1 MPTEPM
7 VGTEF
12 AGYRLNSVISRT
24 NMSVV
29 YTAEHPRLGH
39 AIALKVLSPDLA
51 LNARFRE
58 RFVSE
63 SRIAAG
69 IRHPNVIP
77 IYDAGPCDGLLYIA
91 MLYVAGADLRA
102 ILRERGR
109 LSPDQTLLLLSQAGR
124 GLDAAHR
131 QDLVHRDVKPGN
143 MLVERGED
151 QDPDHV
157 YLSDFGIT
165 KRALTHTGLTSTGQF
180 VGTVDYVA
188 PEQIAGRDI
197 DGRADIYSLGCVLY
211 ECLVGRVPFVKE
223 YEQAIVYSHQHE
235 APIRPSE
242 LRPDLPEG
250 IDMVIAR
257 ATAKDPDE
265 RYPTCR
271 AMMDAAADAFGL
283 GDHRPVRVA
292 TVISERPPVSAPTP
306 VPFTPPSLSA
316 TPPPSAT
323 PRPSSTPP
331 PSLTPS
337 WTPPETPEPVAAAQ
351 PPASPEQPSQD
362 GYGGGTGGQPPGWPP
377 QTWAPQQRPWLTPLL
392 IAAVALAL
400 GAAFASVAFLATRNS
415 GGTTTVVSTIGQ
427 GTQTGSGQGAPGTTT
442 AASGFPLNSGALKLV
457 MDPRV
462 LGNGQCEDT
471 QTAVPGVP
479 AAIVAS
485 AVESVFCH
493 APKAQ
498 FPRVSYNVFLYRDTA
513 TLEQEF
519 NSILRAWRGTGNWV
533 NTNRACATGSGKVF
547 AGGPVNW
554 RHPANPPKP
563 AELAGQRA
571 CYNAAPA
578 PLMVWTHQRDNGS
591 VQQDHYDT
599 LVVATTSNLGTLPS
613 DLRDFWRFTGTLRTP
628 IGKSLDSSNLPPIDS
643 FAQS

>member
-12 AGYRLNSVISRT
+12 AGYRLNAVISRT

-39 AIALKVLSPDLA
+39 AIALKVLAPDLA
-51 LNARFRE
+51 TNDRFRE

-91 MLYVAGADLRA
+91 MQYVSGADLRA

-109 LSPDQTLLLLSQAGR
+109 LSPEQSVLLLGQAGR

-131 QDLVHRDVKPGN
+131 QHLVHRDVKPGN
-143 MLVERGED
+143 MLVERGVD

-188 PEQIAGRDI
+188 PEQITGSQV

-242 LRPDLPEG
+242 LRPELPEA
-250 IDMVIAR
+250 IDWVIAR
-257 ATAKDPDE
+257 ATAKNPEE
-265 RYPTCR
+265 RYSTCR
-271 AMMDAAADAFGL
+271 ELMDDAAAAFGL
-283 GDHRPVRVA
+283 SDPRPVRVA
-292 TVISERPPVSAPTP
+292 TVISEKPPLASLTP
-306 VPFTPPSLSA
+306 LPLTPP
-316 TPPPSAT
+316 
-323 PRPSSTPP
+323 STPP
-331 PSLTPS
+331 PSTPPPSTPPPSTPS
-337 WTPPETPEPVAAAQ
+337 WTSAPQTPAPVAARPALAAAPQQ
-351 PPASPEQPSQD
+351 PQP
-362 GYGGGTGGQPPGWPP
+362 GYGGGPPSGWSPQQP
-377 QTWAPQQRPWLTPLL
+377 QRPWLVPLL
-392 IAAVALAL
+392 AAAAALFL
-400 GAAFASVAFLATRNS
+400 GAAAASIAFLATRS
-415 GGTTTVVSTIGQ
+415 TGATTTVVSTASA
-427 GTQTGSGQGAPGTTT
+427 GTQATTGPSTGGTTS
-442 AASGFPLNSGALKLV
+442 AAAGFPPNSAALQRV

-462 LGNGQCEDT
+462 LGHGQCQDT
-471 QTAVPGVP
+471 RTTVPGVP
-479 AAIVAS
+479 VSVAAS
-485 AVESVFCH
+485 AVEGVFCH
-493 APKAQ
+493 APAAR
-498 FPRVSYNVFLYRDTA
+498 FPTITYDVFLYPDT
-513 TLEQEF
+513 TTVQREF
-519 NSILRAWRGTGNWV
+519 GTILASWRKTGTWIRSG
-533 NTNRACATGSGKVF
+533 RACASGPGKVF
-547 AGGPVNW
+547 AGGPVKW
-554 RHPANPPKP
+554 FHPANPPKP
-563 AELAGQRA
+563 AELGGYRA

-578 PLMVWTHQRDNGS
+578 PLMAWIHLRNNGKL
-591 VQQDHYDT
+591 QTDHYDT
-599 LVVATTSNLGTLPS
+599 LVVATTSNRGTLPS
-613 DLRDFWRFTGTLRTP
+613 DLRDFWRFTGTLTTP
-628 IGKSLDSSNLPPIDS
+628 IGKSLDSSPLPPLS
-643 FAQS
+643 P

>member
-51 LNARFRE
+51 MNDRFRE

-109 LSPDQTLLLLSQAGR
+109 LSPDQAVLLLSQAGR

-143 MLVERGED
+143 LLVERGED

-188 PEQIAGRDI
+188 PEQIAGRDV
-197 DGRADIYSLGCVLY
+197 DGRADIYSMGCVLY
-211 ECLVGRVPFVKE
+211 ECLLGRVPFVKE
-223 YEQAIVYSHQHE
+223 YEQAIVYSHQHDT
-235 APIRPSE
+235 PIRPTA
-242 LRPDLPEG
+242 LRPDLPEA
-250 IDMVIAR
+250 IDFVIAR
-257 ATAKDPDE
+257 ATAKNPDE

-271 AMMDAAADAFGL
+271 AMMDATADAFGL

-292 TVISERPPVSAPTP
+292 TVISEQPPMSSPTP
-306 VPFTPPSLSA
+306 LPSTPPPSSA
-316 TPPPSAT
+316 TPP
-323 PRPSSTPP
+323 PSSTPP
-331 PSLTPS
+331 PSPTPS
-337 WTPPETPEPVAAAQ
+337 WTPPETAEPAAAAQ
-351 PPASPEQPSQD
+351 PLVSHEHPSQE
-362 GYGGGTGGQPPGWPP
+362 GHGGGGGEQPPGWPP
-377 QTWAPQQRPWLTPLL
+377 QTRAPQQRTWLTPLL
-392 IAAVALAL
+392 IAAAALAL

-415 GGTTTVVSTIGQ
+415 GGTTTVFSTIGQ
-427 GTQTGSGQGAPGTTT
+427 GTQTGSGQGSPGATTS
-442 AASGFPLNSGALKLV
+442 ASGFPPDSGALKLV
-457 MDPRV
+457 MDPKV
-462 LGNGQCEDT
+462 LGNNQCEDT
-471 QTAVPGVP
+471 QTPVTGVP
-479 AAIVAS
+479 RAIAAG
-485 AVESVFCH
+485 AVERVFCH
-493 APKAQ
+493 APKKQ
-498 FPRVSYNVFLYRDTA
+498 FPGVSYDVFLYPSTEALQRV
-513 TLEQEF
+513 F
-519 NSILRAWRGTGNWV
+519 RSILTTWRNSGNWV
-533 NTNRACATGSGKVF
+533 EGKQACATGPGTVF
-547 AGGPVNW
+547 AGGPVPW
-554 RHPANPPKP
+554 RHPANPPLP
-563 AELAGQRA
+563 AELGGLRA
-571 CYNAAPA
+571 CYNALTAQ
-578 PLMVWTHQRDNGS
+578 PLMVWTHQRHNPS
-591 VQQDHYDT
+591 EQLNHYDT
-599 LVVATTSNLGTLPS
+599 LVVATTSNVGTLPT
-613 DLRDFWRFTGTLRTP
+613 DLKNFWRFTGKQLRTP
-628 IGKSLDSSNLPPIDS
+628 IGKSLDGSNLPAIGS
-643 FAQS
+643 FAQSS